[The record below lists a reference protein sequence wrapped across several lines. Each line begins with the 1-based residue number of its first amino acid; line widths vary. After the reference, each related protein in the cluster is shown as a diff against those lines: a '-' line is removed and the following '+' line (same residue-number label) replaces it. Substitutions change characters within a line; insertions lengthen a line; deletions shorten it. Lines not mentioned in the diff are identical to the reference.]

1 MNILTCFKISECLDA
16 VTDNEWNHCLDDTDI
31 PCFLESAPGIYDEA
45 ALESALQI
53 KDQAEEAG
61 IPANL
66 TAFTLGQEL
75 PDTLSSRLFGVRYDR
90 VVHMK
95 YDLDIRFRP
104 DTVSDI
110 IARFI
115 EENKGY
121 DIVLMGQ
128 QSSPGENART
138 HILTAHKLG
147 VPCVL
152 NVVDIG
158 VGNGYVSVRSIA
170 DGGFLEQK
178 VKTPVILGIGD
189 AVHPYL
195 RVATLRE
202 RLAAS
207 KKKAEIYGAYET
219 DKSGP
224 SPMSGMYREVR
235 TRKCEWVE
243 GDSAKEKMQALY
255 DQVIRRIEEE
265 TRV

>member
-1 MNILTCFKISECLDA
+1 MDILTCFKISECLDE

-45 ALESALQI
+45 ALETALQI
-53 KDQAEEAG
+53 KDQAEEKG
-61 IPANL
+61 IPADL

-90 VVHMK
+90 IVHMTSE
-95 YDLDIRFRP
+95 LDIRFRP
-104 DTVSDI
+104 DIVSDI
-110 IARFI
+110 IVRFI

-138 HILTAHKLG
+138 HIMTAYKLG

-158 VGNGYVSVRSIA
+158 VGNGYISVRSIA

-189 AVHPYL
+189 AAHPYL

-207 KKKAEIYGAYET
+207 KKKAEIYGTYESY
-219 DKSGP
+219 KSIPESMIGL
-224 SPMSGMYREVR
+224 YRDVR
-235 TRKCEWVE
+235 VRRCEWIE
-243 GDSAKEKMQALY
+243 GDSAKEKMQTLY
-255 DQVIRRIEEE
+255 DGVIRRIEEE
-265 TRV
+265 AMV